1 MAKTLRK
8 NKISLLCLI
17 IFLLLMGLNVLQ
29 DFGWLPLRNWGVM
42 LVYALVFFLPMLL
55 YVKLR
60 GRKGR
65 EMMRLHRLPVKYLPF
80 TIAISIAICLI
91 CGVLNVLGYVVFS
104 SWSTA
109 GQSTALFDFTTQN
122 PLVLF
127 LTMVLLP
134 AVTEELLLRG
144 IALSEYEQYGTTRA
158 VLLTAL
164 IFALFHANPVQM
176 LSLFVAGLCYALLTL
191 LFDSVWPAL
200 IAHMLNN
207 GAALLL
213 SYYNEYVTYILED
226 TLFVIFAVIA
236 IFLILIGVLKML
248 EKVISERGS
257 RGKLR
262 YLHRR
267 SKNSP
272 WKSISLWLFA
282 AGCILKMVFT
292 YFI

>member
-1 MAKTLRK
+1 MAKRTCQNR
-8 NKISLLCLI
+8 ISVLCLI
-17 IFLLLMGLNVLQ
+17 IFLLLAALSILQ
-29 DFGWLPLRNWGVM
+29 HFGWLPLRNWGVM

-55 YVKLR
+55 YVKRR
-60 GRKGR
+60 GKKGK
-65 EMMRLHRLPVKYLPF
+65 EMMRLRGLPVKYIPF
-80 TIAISIAICLI
+80 TIGISVAICMI
-91 CGVLNVLGYVVFS
+91 CGILNVLGYLAFS

-109 GQSTALFDFTTQN
+109 GQNTALFDFTTQN

-144 IALSEYEQYGTTRA
+144 IALSEYEQYGTARA
-158 VLLTAL
+158 VVLTAL

-176 LSLFVAGLCYALLTL
+176 LSLFVAGICYALLTL
-191 LFDSVWPAL
+191 LFDSIWPAL
-200 IAHMLNN
+200 MAHMLNN

-213 SYYNEYVTYILED
+213 SYYNNYLTYILED
-226 TLFVIFAVIA
+226 PLFLIFAVIA

-248 EKVISERGS
+248 EKVISDRGS

-267 SKNSP
+267 SKKSP
-272 WKSISLWLFA
+272 WRSISLWIFA
-282 AGCILKMVFT
+282 AGCILKMMAT